1 MENEEITLQCSLPLP
16 CSEVVLVANEEKV
29 KEEDNKQEEE
39 VKIRTIMQSSV
50 AMQES
55 CTRKP
60 RQSFFRYRRGGEE
73 GAGIGVRG
81 GE

>member
-39 VKIRTIMQSSV
+39 GG
-50 AMQES
+50 QELNY
-55 CTRKP
+55 K
-60 RQSFFRYRRGGEE
+60 FE
-73 GAGIGVRG
+73 
-81 GE
+81 